1 MLTHGDH
8 GRRSGR
14 HTAHVSSDVG
24 GKGGEHTLQGKMVM
38 ESVCVQRWGS
48 HK

>member
-1 MLTHGDH
+1 MGIMAIRVASTQ
-8 GRRSGR
+8 
-14 HTAHVSSDVG
+14 HTAAVMWED
-24 GKGGEHTLQGKMVM
+24 KGGEHTLQGEMVM